1 MRSFS
6 YTLAPCLHRLYIDE
20 VVLVYTGYLIYTGA
34 GVDEVILVYTGGAEV
49 ALERR
54 NWSPFIRSQ
63 HFVAIKIGTLKL
75 VLYCL

>member
-1 MRSFS
+1 M
-6 YTLAPCLHRLYIDE
+6 
-20 VVLVYTGYLIYTGA
+20 YTGYLIYTGA
-34 GVDEVILVYTGGAEV
+34 GVDDSAGVDEVVLMYTGSAGV
-49 ALERR
+49 AVERR